1 MTVVN
6 FSAAELGTF
15 AALCTKLNLL
25 DFNLAV
31 DLCVTITDGNARAYN
46 ATYEDQETVYPES
59 RSDIYNEAL
68 TAINDPTR
76 MIYDPIGGMAYNMVS
91 NGGRVFAGSETTDG
105 NTVSPLLKKI
115 SDLENQIDQWRETE
129 IDKATQADLKSSA
142 AAMNS
147 ANQYEHLAKA
157 SDKLS
162 GPKLAAKN
170 IRIELKKRFPGT
182 KFSVRSD
189 YNSVSV
195 TWSDGPKPSSVQ
207 SVTRRHKSGTFDG
220 MTDSSGWDRSNVF
233 GQTFGECQFMS
244 ETRNISTDT
253 LTVIG
258 KSYADCEG
266 LEFNSMT
273 DRTGM
278 NEHEYWSIARI
289 ILSGYDIPAGH
300 RVTGVAPTGV
310 DSGCAV
316 AYDLFYSITTEPI
329 PADVVE
335 AAADKAKAVP
345 FTDKD
350 YLSTKAYPNYARKF
364 RELHVAERE
373 LAKLAKKGYACEI
386 VNGNRFF
393 KIRKKS

>member
-147 ANQYEHLAKA
+147 ANQYEHLTKA

-162 GPKLAAKN
+162 GSKLAAKN
-170 IRIELKKRFPGT
+170 IRIELKKQFPGT

-189 YNSVSV
+189 YNSVRV
-195 TWSDGPKPSSVQ
+195 KWKNGPSKKSVQ
-207 SVTRRHKSGTFDG
+207 AFTSRHDSGTFDG
-220 MTDSSGWDRSNVF
+220 MTDCAGWDHTNVF
-233 GQTFGECQFMS
+233 GQTYGECRYVTENRDVDDDANLIVS
-244 ETRNISTDT
+244 
-253 LTVIG
+253 
-258 KSYADCEG
+258 KAYAASEG
-266 LEFNSMT
+266 LVFDSMN
-273 DRTGM
+273 DYANR
-278 NEHEYWSIARI
+278 EHNYCSISRI
-289 ILSGYDIPAGH
+289 ILAGYDIPAGH
-300 RVTGVAPTGV
+300 RVTGIKATDVTCG
-310 DSGCAV
+310 SAV

-329 PADVVE
+329 PADVVK
-335 AAADKAKAVP
+335 AAAAKAKAVP